1 MTLQSNLERGPSAAT
16 VLVVDLD
23 DTLVRTDT
31 LAEQFVALV
40 FRNPLAALMLLP
52 VLLRGR
58 AAFKA
63 RLAHL
68 QPLDPAALPY
78 HEPLLDFLRQQKQ
91 RSRPIHLVTAAHQSV
106 ADAVAAHCGLFDSAE
121 GSDGARNLKGVHKAE
136 RLIERFPDGFA
147 YAGDSRADL
156 KVWAKAQGVVL
167 AGAAAPVA
175 VQARK
180 LGKPLEAEFERDR
193 PSLKTWR
200 KALRLHQWTKNLL
213 VFLPL
218 LLSQKFTDP
227 QTVMLSL
234 AAFVA
239 MGLTAS
245 ATYLINDLSDLA
257 SDRRHA
263 TKRHRPLAAGVL
275 RIEHVAVAV
284 PLLLTAAAALAL
296 ATSPVLLLGLAGY
309 AVLTLA
315 YTFRLKRRA
324 ILDVATLALL
334 YAIRIAIGAAVIG
347 TPQSPWL
354 ITFSLFFFFSM
365 SLAKRY
371 AEIHN
376 LRAGDVSRPLPGRG
390 YRTDDGPAVLALGAA
405 SSVASVLIVVTY
417 LMEEAFPSNI
427 YAQPD
432 WLWVAPLLL
441 MIWVA
446 RLWLVAGRG
455 ELDEDP
461 IAYAIRDRFSWK
473 LMGPLLAAFVLATIA
488 WP

>member
-1 MTLQSNLERGPSAAT
+1 MTLQPNAQRAAAS

-31 LAEQFVALV
+31 LVEQFVALV
-40 FRNPLAALMLLP
+40 FRKPVAALMLLP
-52 VLLRGR
+52 MLLRGR
-58 AAFKA
+58 AAFKD
-63 RLAHL
+63 RLAQL

-78 HEPLLDFLRQQKQ
+78 NEPLLDFLRGERSQ
-91 RSRPIHLVTAAHQSV
+91 SRPIHLVTAAHQTV
-106 ADAVAAHCGLFDSAE
+106 ADAVAGHCGLFDSAE
-121 GSDGARNLKGVHKAE
+121 GSDAGRNLKGARKAE
-136 RLIERFPDGFA
+136 RLAERFPGGFC
-147 YAGDSRADL
+147 YVGDSRADL
-156 KVWAKAQGVVL
+156 KVWAHAESIVL
-167 AGAAAPVA
+167 AGATASVA
-175 VQARK
+175 QQARS
-180 LGKPLEAEFERDR
+180 LGKPLEAEFGRDR

-218 LLSQKFTDP
+218 LLSQKFTEP
-227 QTVMLSL
+227 HAVLMSVV
-234 AAFVA
+234 AFVA
-239 MGLTAS
+239 LGLTAS

-263 TKRHRPLAAGVL
+263 TKRSRPLAAGVL

-284 PLLLTAAAALAL
+284 PLLLIAAAGLAL
-296 ATSPVLLLGLAGY
+296 ATSPALLLGLAGY
-309 AVLTLA
+309 AALTLT

-324 ILDVATLALL
+324 MLDVAALASL

-347 TPQSPWL
+347 TPHSPWL
-354 ITFSLFFFFSM
+354 MTFSLFFFFSM

-376 LRAGDVSRPLPGRG
+376 LRDGGLSRPLPGRG

-405 SSVASVLIVVTY
+405 SSVASVLVVMTY

-427 YAQPD
+427 YEQPD
-432 WLWVAPLLL
+432 WLWVAPFLL
-441 MIWVA
+441 MIWVG
-446 RLWLVAGRG
+446 RIWLVAGRG

-461 IAYAIRDRFSWK
+461 IAYAISDRFSWK
-473 LMGPLLAAFVLATIA
+473 LMVPLVAACVLATIA

>member
-1 MTLQSNLERGPSAAT
+1 MTAQPKIERASGAAAA
-16 VLVVDLD
+16 LVVDLD

-40 FRNPLAALMLLP
+40 FRNPLAALLLLP
-52 VLLRGR
+52 LLLRGR

-63 RLAHL
+63 RLAQL

-78 HEPLLDFLRQQKQ
+78 HEALLDFLRREKA

-106 ADAVAAHCGLFDSAE
+106 AEAVAAHCGLFDSAE
-121 GSDGARNLKGVHKAE
+121 GSDGERNLKGARKAE
-136 RLIERFPDGFA
+136 RLVERFPEGFS

-156 KVWAKAQGVVL
+156 KVWARAQGVVL
-167 AGAAAPVA
+167 AGAADHVA
-175 VQARK
+175 RRARA
-180 LGKPLEAEFERDR
+180 LGKPLEAEFEPVR
-193 PSLKTWR
+193 PGWKTWR
-200 KALRLHQWTKNLL
+200 RALRLHQWTKNLL

-218 LLSQKFTDP
+218 ALSQKFTDP
-227 QTVMLSL
+227 AAVLLSL

-239 MGLTAS
+239 LGLTAS
-245 ATYLINDLSDLA
+245 ATYLVNDLSDLA

-263 TKRHRPLAAGVL
+263 AKRHRPLAAGLL
-275 RIEHVAVAV
+275 RIKHVAVAV
-284 PLLLTAAAALAL
+284 PLLLAAAAALAL
-296 ATSPVLLLGLAGY
+296 AASPVLLLGLAGY
-309 AVLTLA
+309 AVLTLT
-315 YTFRLKRRA
+315 YTFHLKRRA
-324 ILDVATLALL
+324 LLDVAALASL

-354 ITFSLFFFFSM
+354 VTFSLFFFFSM

-376 LRAGDVSRPLPGRG
+376 LRDGEASRALPGRG

-417 LMEEAFPSNI
+417 LMEEAFPSNL
-427 YAQPD
+427 YAHPD
-432 WLWVAPLLL
+432 WLWVAPFLL

-446 RLWLVAGRG
+446 RLWLIAGRG

-461 IAYAIRDRFSWK
+461 IAFAIRDRFSWG
-473 LMGPLLAAFVLATIA
+473 LMVPLAAGFVLATIA
-488 WP
+488 WS

>member
-1 MTLQSNLERGPSAAT
+1 MTLQPDAQRAAAS

-40 FRNPLAALMLLP
+40 FRKPLAALMVLP
-52 VLLRGR
+52 MLLRGR
-58 AAFKA
+58 AAFKD
-63 RLAHL
+63 RLSQL

-78 HEPLLDFLRQQKQ
+78 NEPLLDFLRAERSQ
-91 RSRPIHLVTAAHQSV
+91 SRPIHLVTAAHQSV
-106 ADAVAAHCGLFDSAE
+106 ADAVAGHCGLFDSAE
-121 GSDGARNLKGVHKAE
+121 GSDAGRNLKGARKAE
-136 RLIERFPDGFA
+136 HLTERFPEGFC

-156 KVWAKAQGVVL
+156 KVWARAESIVL
-167 AGAAAPVA
+167 AGASASVA
-175 VQARK
+175 QDARN
-180 LGKPLEAEFERDR
+180 LGKPLEAEFDRDR
-193 PSLKTWR
+193 PRLKTWR

-218 LLSQKFTDP
+218 LLSQKFTEP
-227 QTVMLSL
+227 HAVLLSL
-234 AAFVA
+234 VAFVA

-263 TKRHRPLAAGVL
+263 TKRNRPLAAGVL

-284 PLLLTAAAALAL
+284 PLLLITAAALAL
-296 ATSPVLLLGLAGY
+296 ATSPILLLGLAGY
-309 AVLTLA
+309 AALTLT
-315 YTFRLKRRA
+315 YTFRLKRRPM
-324 ILDVATLALL
+324 LDVAALASL
-334 YAIRIAIGAAVIG
+334 YAIRVAIGAAVIG

-376 LRAGDVSRPLPGRG
+376 LRDGEGSRALPGRG

-405 SSVASVLIVVTY
+405 SSVASVLVVVTY

-427 YAQPD
+427 YEQPD
-432 WLWVAPLLL
+432 WLWVAPFLL
-441 MIWVA
+441 MIWVG
-446 RLWLVAGRG
+446 RIWLVAGRG

-461 IAYAIRDRFSWK
+461 IAYAISDRFSWK
-473 LMGPLLAAFVLATIA
+473 LMVTLVAAFVLATVA

>member
-1 MTLQSNLERGPSAAT
+1 MTLQPNAQSATAT

-40 FRNPLAALMLLP
+40 FRKPLAALMLLP
-52 VLLRGR
+52 MLLRGR
-58 AAFKA
+58 AAFKD
-63 RLAHL
+63 RLAQL

-78 HEPLLDFLRQQKQ
+78 NEPLLDFLRREKSQ
-91 RSRPIHLVTAAHQSV
+91 SRPIHLVTAAHQSV
-106 ADAVAAHCGLFDSAE
+106 ADAVADHCGLFDSAE
-121 GSDGARNLKGVHKAE
+121 GSDAGRNLKGARKAE
-136 RLIERFPDGFA
+136 RLIERFPEGFC

-156 KVWAKAQGVVL
+156 KVWAMAESVVL
-167 AGAAAPVA
+167 AGAATSVA
-175 VQARK
+175 QQARN
-180 LGKPLEAEFERDR
+180 LGKPLEAEFGRDR

-218 LLSQKFTDP
+218 LLSQKFTEP
-227 QTVMLSL
+227 HAVLMSVV
-234 AAFVA
+234 AFVA
-239 MGLTAS
+239 LGLTAS

-263 TKRHRPLAAGVL
+263 TKRSRPLAAGVL

-284 PLLLTAAAALAL
+284 PLLLFAAGGLAL
-296 ATSPVLLLGLAGY
+296 ATSPALLLGLGGY
-309 AVLTLA
+309 AILTLT
-315 YTFRLKRRA
+315 YTFRLKRLA
-324 ILDVATLALL
+324 MLDVAALASL
-334 YAIRIAIGAAVIG
+334 YAIRIAIGSAVIG
-347 TPQSPWL
+347 TPHSPWL
-354 ITFSLFFFFSM
+354 MTFSLFFFFSM

-376 LRAGDVSRPLPGRG
+376 LRDGGLSQPLPGRG

-405 SSVASVLIVVTY
+405 SSVASVLVVMTY

-427 YAQPD
+427 YEQPD
-432 WLWVAPLLL
+432 WLWVAPFLL
-441 MIWVA
+441 MIWVG
-446 RLWLVAGRG
+446 RIWLVAGRG

-461 IAYAIRDRFSWK
+461 IAYAIRDRFSWQ
-473 LMGPLLAAFVLATIA
+473 LMVPLLAAFVLATIA